1 MDRLDMLRTFV
12 AVADN
17 ASFAEAARRL
27 RISPTAASRA
37 VAVLEASLSTVL
49 LRRTTRS
56 VRTTAEGAIYLDK
69 CRAVLADLDDAALA
83 LRGDAATP
91 GGTLVVTAPVTFGR
105 LHIVPIVTAMLR
117 AHSTLRVE
125 LTLVDRVVRLVDE
138 GIDVA
143 VRIGDLSDS
152 ALYALKVAEVR
163 RILVASPRYLA
174 VHPAPAGVA
183 GLHGH
188 SLISFDELDRTQEW
202 RFGSSGKPAIRVGP
216 RLIVNAADAAI
227 SAAIDGLGIAHVLS
241 YQALDAISS
250 GQLVTLLD
258 DLAPPPIPVHLIYQ
272 ANRRT
277 SVNVRAFN
285 DAARMHFGRLDLS
298 GRLTTASTR
307 GKRKIALTTAI
318 GGKRPLVRGR
328 T

>member
-1 MDRLDMLRTFV
+1 M
-12 AVADN
+12 AVADR

-37 VAVLEASLSTVL
+37 VAALESSLGTVL

-56 VRTTAEGAIYLDK
+56 VRVTSEGAVYLER
-69 CRAVLADLDDAALA
+69 CRVALADLDDAALS

-105 LHIVPIVTAMLR
+105 LHIVPIVTALLR

-125 LTLVDRVVRLVDE
+125 LTLIDRVVRLVDE

-152 ALYALKVAEVR
+152 ALSALKIAEVR
-163 RILVASPRYLA
+163 RVLVANPVYLA
-174 VHPAPAGVA
+174 LHAAPANVA
-183 GLHGH
+183 GLHDH
-188 SLISFDELDRTQEW
+188 SLISFNELDRAHEW
-202 RFGSSGKPAIRVGP
+202 RFGPSGKPAIRVEP

-258 DLAPPPIPVHLIYQ
+258 DFAPPPIPVHLVYQ

-277 SVNVRAFN
+277 SVNVRAFI
-285 DAARMHFGRLDLS
+285 DTARLHFGRLDLA
-298 GRLTTASTR
+298 GGPAGLWNRLGS
-307 GKRKIALTTAI
+307 
-318 GGKRPLVRGR
+318 VRGD
-328 T
+328 